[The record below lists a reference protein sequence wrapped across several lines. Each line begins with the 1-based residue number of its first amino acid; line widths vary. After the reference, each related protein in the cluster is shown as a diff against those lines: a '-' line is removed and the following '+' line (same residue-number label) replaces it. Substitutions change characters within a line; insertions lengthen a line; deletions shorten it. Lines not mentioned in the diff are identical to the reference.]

1 MGNPCPL
8 SELVDLDVALD
19 GSSGWQQPRERR
31 ERSAA
36 RIKLACFAVV
46 RNVY

>member
-19 GSSGWQQPRERR
+19 GSSGWQPRERR
-31 ERSAA
+31 EMSAA
-36 RIKLACFAVV
+36 RIKLACFAV